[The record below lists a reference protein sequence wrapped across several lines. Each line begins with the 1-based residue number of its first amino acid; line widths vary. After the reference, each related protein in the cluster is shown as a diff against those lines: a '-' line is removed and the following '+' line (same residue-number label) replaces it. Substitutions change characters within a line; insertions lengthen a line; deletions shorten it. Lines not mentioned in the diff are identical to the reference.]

1 MLLHLGAPLVRLGDG
16 VRLSAAAPAGSAG
29 ERLAASGAGADP
41 VVAEFASMLDTLER
55 SGREV
60 LEAWEAPQHA
70 PAPTGQ
76 THTVVRRRLDFEST
90 PHLLHHCF
98 FAQPEGWPHPGDGFP
113 VVPMTMSLSMMI
125 EAVRGI
131 AGDRVVIGLENVRAH
146 FWIAVEEPLEIT
158 IDARFVADDRVHV
171 RIDHYIDADVLL
183 AAEYPAAPEADGSP
197 LEGERPVPFDAARMY
212 ADRWMFHGPAYQG
225 VVELTGVG
233 EHGIRGVLEEKPAE
247 GALLD
252 CAGQLFGL
260 WIMLKADRDRMA
272 MPVRLNRV
280 TLYGPDPEPGTRFDC
295 RVRIDHFGTR
305 RVRSDIDV
313 STGGRVWCRMQ
324 GWEDRR
330 FETNDR
336 LWSVM
341 IFPETHLLSAPH
353 GEIPGCCVMRE
364 SFERSTTRD
373 YFARRYLDGPEV
385 ERYRAMNPRQQTE
398 WLPNRIAANDAVRNW
413 LWNQGHGPV
422 FPIEVEIDAEES
434 GRPRVRSEHAPDL
447 RISIAGK
454 PGVSAAIVAQGRE
467 VGIDVERIEP
477 RDRSFEDLAFTPTE
491 RAMLPAE
498 ERDEWVARFW
508 AAKEAAA
515 KARGTGLEGN
525 PKSVTISERDGTR
538 LRADGRWIST
548 AREGDLVF
556 AWWIEEP

>member
-60 LEAWEAPQHA
+60 LEAWEAPHQA
-70 PAPTGQ
+70 PAPPEQ
-76 THTVVRRRLDFEST
+76 THVVLRRRLDFESA

-158 IDARFVADDRVHV
+158 IDAKFVADDRVHV

-183 AAEYPAAPEADGSP
+183 AADYPAAPEADGSR
-197 LEGERPVPFDAARMY
+197 LEGEQPVPFDAARMY

-233 EHGIRGVLEEKPAE
+233 EHGIRGVLEEQPAE

-295 RVRIDHFGTR
+295 RVRIDHFGTS
-305 RVRSDIDV
+305 RVRSDRT
-313 STGGRVWCRMQ
+313 STYRRVAGSGAGCRAGRTGASR
-324 GWEDRR
+324 
-330 FETNDR
+330 
-336 LWSVM
+336 
-341 IFPETHLLSAPH
+341 P
-353 GEIPGCCVMRE
+353 
-364 SFERSTTRD
+364 TT
-373 YFARRYLDGPEV
+373 ASGP
-385 ERYRAMNPRQQTE
+385 
-398 WLPNRIAANDAVRNW
+398 
-413 LWNQGHGPV
+413 
-422 FPIEVEIDAEES
+422 
-434 GRPRVRSEHAPDL
+434 
-447 RISIAGK
+447 
-454 PGVSAAIVAQGRE
+454 
-467 VGIDVERIEP
+467 
-477 RDRSFEDLAFTPTE
+477 
-491 RAMLPAE
+491 
-498 ERDEWVARFW
+498 
-508 AAKEAAA
+508 
-515 KARGTGLEGN
+515 
-525 PKSVTISERDGTR
+525 
-538 LRADGRWIST
+538 
-548 AREGDLVF
+548 
-556 AWWIEEP
+556 